1 MRDRAIGWFPVL
13 GGVRLI
19 HHSDNFLRN
28 GFWIP
33 QWGRWNF
40 EIKGI
45 EVIDQFVPLTEVF
58 FDPGLR

>member
-1 MRDRAIGWFPVL
+1 VL
-13 GGVRLI
+13 GGVRLM

-45 EVIDQFVPLTEVF
+45 EVIDQFVPVIEVF